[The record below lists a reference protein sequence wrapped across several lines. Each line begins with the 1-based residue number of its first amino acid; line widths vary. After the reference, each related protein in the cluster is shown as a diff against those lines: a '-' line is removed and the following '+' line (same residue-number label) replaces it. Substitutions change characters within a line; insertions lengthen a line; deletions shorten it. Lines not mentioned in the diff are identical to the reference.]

1 MLWRM
6 LSFPDMKPRRAKILA
21 TMGPALED
29 PAVLERV
36 MKAGAN
42 CFRINFS
49 HGERAQHL
57 RYVALIRGVAK
68 KLKHPCGILADLMG
82 PKVRVDAR
90 EYHLENGAEVS
101 LVARPGDPEA
111 GEIGI
116 SYPGL
121 LQLLGPGQRILLD
134 DGKLEIRA
142 ERVAKRAKGNGQK
155 VICLVIRGGKL
166 KPNKSLNV
174 PGVDLKLPILGKKD
188 KEDLKFIL
196 TAGFDW
202 VAASFVGSGNDIR
215 TIKRFMAAQGASLPL
230 IAKVESTQAVE
241 NLRNITEAAEGVMVA
256 RGDLGVELDLEM
268 IPSVQRDVIAIARE
282 LGKVTIIATQM
293 LESMCDSPRPSRAEV
308 TDVSTAA
315 LARVDA
321 LMLSGETATGK
332 YPVETVEMMDRI
344 IRTTEDKLVKE
355 IVPIS
360 HQESISLVCES
371 GLYLAAKSDA
381 KAMVAIST
389 HGTSPRILST
399 FRGNL
404 PVVVACTKAAIYQR
418 STLYYSVHPIMTKAV
433 SNPELVF
440 RRMEGELKGF
450 GMVTTGDVIVFVFGH
465 PIHTRL
471 GTNSIRRWVVDV
483 PSRVSR
489 KKSE

>member
-1 MLWRM
+1 
-6 LSFPDMKPRRAKILA
+6 
-21 TMGPALED
+21 MGPALED

-49 HGERAQHL
+49 HGERTQHL
-57 RYVALIRGVAK
+57 RYLSLIRGVAK

-90 EYHLENGAEVS
+90 EYQLENGAEVS
-101 LVARPGDPEA
+101 IVARPGDPEV

-121 LQLLGPGQRILLD
+121 LQLVGPGQRILLD
-134 DGKLEIRA
+134 DGKLEIRV
-142 ERVAKRAKGNGQK
+142 ERLGKRAKGNGQK
-155 VICLVIRGGKL
+155 AICRVIRGGKL

-202 VAASFVGSGNDIR
+202 VAASFVGSGEDIR
-215 TIKRFMAAQGASLPL
+215 TIKKFMAAQGASLPL

-241 NLRNITEAAEGVMVA
+241 NLRSITEAAEGVMVA

-268 IPSVQRDVIAIARE
+268 IPSVQRSVISIARE

-344 IRTTEDKLVKE
+344 IRTTEDKLVKD

-360 HQESISLVCES
+360 HQETISLVCKA
-371 GLYLAAKSDA
+371 GLYLADNSNA
-381 KAMVAIST
+381 KAVVAIST
-389 HGTSPRILST
+389 HGTTPRILST
-399 FRGNL
+399 YRGNI
-404 PVVVACTKAAIYQR
+404 PVVVACTKPAIYQR
-418 STLYYSVHPIMTKAV
+418 STLYYSVQPIMTKAV

-450 GMVTTGDVIVFVFGH
+450 GMVAQGDVLVFVFGH

-483 PSRVSR
+483 PSRTVR
-489 KKSE
+489 PTAEKSKVKMQKAKGKI

>member
-1 MLWRM
+1 
-6 LSFPDMKPRRAKILA
+6 MKPRRAKILA

-483 PSRVSR
+483 PSRGSG
-489 KKSE
+489 KKSK

>member
-1 MLWRM
+1 
-6 LSFPDMKPRRAKILA
+6 
-21 TMGPALED
+21 MGPALED
-29 PAVLERV
+29 PAILERV

-49 HGERAQHL
+49 HGERAQHI
-57 RYVALIRGVAK
+57 RYLTLIRGVAA
-68 KLKHPCGILADLMG
+68 KLKRPIGILADLMG

-90 EYHLENGAEVS
+90 EYDLENGSEVA

-121 LQLLGPGQRILLD
+121 IHLVGPGQRILLD

-142 ERVAKRAKGNGQK
+142 ERVAKRAKGAGDK

-174 PGVDLKLPILGKKD
+174 PGVDLKLPVLSKKD
-188 KEDLKFIL
+188 KEDLRFIA

-202 VAASFVGSGNDIR
+202 IAASFIRNGADIMS
-215 TIKRFMAAQGASLPL
+215 IKKFMATLDIAIPI
-230 IAKVESTQAVE
+230 IAKVESAQAVE

-268 IPSVQRDVIAIARE
+268 IPSVQRDVISIARE
-282 LGKVTIIATQM
+282 LGKVTIVATQM

-344 IRTTEDKLVKE
+344 IRTTEEKLVKDL
-355 IVPIS
+355 VPII
-360 HQESISLVCES
+360 HQESIALVCEA
-371 GLYLAAKSDA
+371 GLYLAANSAA
-381 KAMVAIST
+381 KAMVAVST
-389 HGTSPRILST
+389 HGTTPRILAS
-399 FRGNL
+399 FRGNI
-404 PVVVACTKAAIYQR
+404 PVVVACTKAAVYQR
-418 STLYYSVHPIMTKAV
+418 STLYYSVQPIMTKDV
-433 SNPELVF
+433 SNPELIF
-440 RRMEGELKGF
+440 RRVEGELKGF
-450 GMVTTGDVIVFVFGH
+450 NMVGPGDVIVFVFGH

-483 PSRVSR
+483 PSTTGKVKTAASKG
-489 KKSE
+489 KKPKVKVQKSKVKG